1 MRASSWTKSELVQ
14 AFAACGTLRD
24 VITQLEA
31 ESTAQGE
38 VVCEIRVNGM
48 ILNEADE
55 AAFAENELAAIES
68 LEIQT
73 RRPLDL
79 VKDALQSAAEL
90 LPQLEQSALVTA
102 ELLRAGDVPRSAKGF
117 EETVGGCQWLVETL
131 LHVRQA
137 TTGMG
142 QPLTGL
148 TQWMESEKL
157 IGRVVGEVS
166 QAYERAD
173 KILVADLLEYEMT
186 AALES
191 WKKTIA
197 SELT

>member
-1 MRASSWTKSELVQ
+1 MRTSSWTKSEMAQ
-14 AFAACGTLRD
+14 AFADCGTLRD
-24 VITQLEA
+24 VITRLESDSA
-31 ESTAQGE
+31 ARGE

-48 ILNEADE
+48 VLSETDE
-55 AAFAENELAAIES
+55 ATFADNAIDSFEQ
-68 LEIQT
+68 LEVHT

-79 VKDALQSAAEL
+79 VKDALTSAADL

-102 ELLRAGDVPRSAKGF
+102 DLLRSGDGPRSAKGF
-117 EETVGGCQWLVETL
+117 QETVGGCQWLVETL

-142 QPLTGL
+142 QPLSGL
-148 TQWMESEKL
+148 PQWLESEKL
-157 IGRVVGEVS
+157 IGRVVSEVS
-166 QAYERAD
+166 DAYGRHD

-186 AALES
+186 AALDA

-197 SELT
+197 AELA